1 MGVQGEEENIP
12 GRSNSLS
19 KDSWDKNSTEGGVPF
34 WSAGG
39 QWLRFIGTYPERCKR
54 AGHGMAGL
62 LGQVR
67 TRAVDG
73 DGRAHVF
80 CFASVGRRRLEA
92 TSER

>member
-1 MGVQGEEENIP
+1 MQAASGSG
-12 GRSNSLS
+12 LS
-19 KDSWDKNSTEGGVPF
+19 ELTQKDVS
-34 WSAGG
+34 G
-39 QWLRFIGTYPERCKR
+39 Q
-54 AGHGMAGL
+54 GMAGL